1 MLNVTRIE
9 DIETILYTIVQKKK
23 SVHWYG
29 AYNVQIAQISQI
41 MQHSYWTDGHQP
53 ELSLVFHKYR
63 LMWWMITDKWT
74 ETVAKL
80 RVVYYGT
87 GGDGSK

>member
-9 DIETILYTIVQKKK
+9 DIETIIYTIVLKKCVYWSGTY
-23 SVHWYG
+23 SVQ
-29 AYNVQIAQISQI
+29 AQI

-53 ELSLVFHKYR
+53 ETSLVFHKYCWMR
-63 LMWWMITDKWT
+63 WMITDKWT

-87 GGDGSK
+87 GGDGSR